1 MSTAAHRSSIR
12 WAVFGL
18 IASIVLI
25 AIKLAGY
32 FITHSTAVLADALE
46 SCVHIITSS
55 VALYA
60 VWLSAQPGDDNHPYG
75 HGKVEYLSAGLE
87 GILVLGTGAAI
98 AVLAVWRLFRPI
110 ELPDLHIGAGVEL
123 LAAVVAFVVGT
134 ALARAGRRNSSP
146 TLEADGVHIRSDAYT
161 SFAAFIGVGLA
172 VLTGAQWLDAAIA
185 LVVGVALTYTGGRV
199 AREAL
204 GGIMDE
210 ANPEL
215 LERIAAVFRKVRAPG
230 WIAPH
235 AVKVHR
241 LGQSIHIDMHVVFP
255 FYWSLEK
262 AHDATH
268 VLIDALREEFGERTE
283 PMIHAEA
290 CVPSNCALCDLT
302 DCDARQTPFQGL
314 PDWTPERIGR
324 RQRPSV
330 PVSAPDAE
338 E

>member
-1 MSTAAHRSSIR
+1 MTTAAHRSSIR

-32 FITHSTAVLADALE
+32 FVTHSTAVLADALE
-46 SCVHIITSS
+46 SCVHIVTSS
-55 VALYA
+55 VALFA

-87 GILVLGTGAAI
+87 GILVLGTGIAI
-98 AVLAVWRLFRPI
+98 VVLSVWRLLNPI
-110 ELPDLHIGAGVEL
+110 ALPDLHLGALVEL
-123 LAAVVAFVVGT
+123 LAGVVAFAAGT
-134 ALARAGRRNSSP
+134 ALARAGRRNNSP

-161 SFAAFIGVGLA
+161 SFAAFVGVGLA
-172 VLTGAQWLDAAIA
+172 VVTGADWLDAAIA
-185 LVVGVALTYTGGRV
+185 LIVGVALTYTGGRV

-215 LERIAAVFRKVRAPG
+215 LTRIADVFRNVRSPG

-255 FYWSLEK
+255 YYWSLET

-268 VLIDALREEFGERTE
+268 VLIDALRDEFGERTE

-290 CVPSNCALCDLT
+290 CVPSNCGLCDVL
-302 DCDARQTPFQGL
+302 DCKVRQSEFQGL
-314 PDWTPERIGR
+314 PEWTPERIGR
-324 RQRPSV
+324 RQRPSA
-330 PVSAPDAE
+330 SAEAPAE
-338 E
+338 S